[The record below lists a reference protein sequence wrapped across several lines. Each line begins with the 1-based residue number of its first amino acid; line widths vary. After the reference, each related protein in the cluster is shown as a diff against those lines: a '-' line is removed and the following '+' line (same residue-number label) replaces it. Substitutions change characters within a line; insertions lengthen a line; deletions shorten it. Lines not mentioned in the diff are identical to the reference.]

1 MRMRM
6 KFNRVVLGAT
16 IAIGLLSPRLA
27 WAQSDSLENTARYLE
42 NTARELERLSGQVV
56 VDAYWAVKNDNGRA
70 EAAAEKKAAR
80 ALQQRYH
87 QAVAAYRDAENDN
100 GRTEAAAKIKQ
111 VLEIYFQTDMETRQQ
126 ELKQIAERLK
136 KLEAQLARRTEKKQ
150 EIVDLQLKVVLNEA
164 EGLGFSGSNAVLDSL
179 PDILVSPWETQGY
192 GMGTIGIGKK
202 EWNNVNRDPF
212 SIPRTQPTLHV
223 ELPSIPPTPDTR

>member
-6 KFNRVVLGAT
+6 KLNRVVLGAT

-27 WAQSDSLENTARYLE
+27 WAQSDSLENLARDLE
-42 NTARELERLSGQVV
+42 IRVLNLKRPSERAV
-56 VDAYWAVKNDNGRA
+56 VDFSWDFKDDKGRA

-100 GRTEAAAKIKQ
+100 GRAEAAAEIKQ
-111 VLEIYFQTDMETRQQ
+111 VLEIYYQADMETRQQ

-136 KLEAQLARRTEKKQ
+136 KLEAQLARRTERKQ

-164 EGLGFSGSNAVLDSL
+164 EGLGFSGSNAVLNSL
-179 PDILVSPWETQGY
+179 PDIIVSPFETQAPLDRRS
-192 GMGTIGIGKK
+192 IFS
-202 EWNNVNRDPF
+202 RDN
-212 SIPRTQPTLHV
+212 
-223 ELPSIPPTPDTR
+223 